1 MDLFGISTFHWVTKS
16 CGKWNNQMKIETI
29 MEELTME
36 ERFEDYPSLQIKT
49 NKIPKNEVENLV
61 LSLQKLHTQFIIFFS
76 LWE

>member
-1 MDLFGISTFHWVTKS
+1 
-16 CGKWNNQMKIETI
+16 

-49 NKIPKNEVENLV
+49 NKIPKNEVENLDF
-61 LSLQKLHTQFIIFFS
+61 SLQKLHTQFIIFFS